1 MWKLVPITHGLKSA
15 QSKHFS
21 KNISLFL
28 SLLLHSPTLPSVP
41 PSVTRGS
48 ETIWHNLSAN
58 DFVLKR
64 RVTATFLL
72 KIFSN
77 YLFHLLTKLRYRKF
91 RTWLNKTNICIWL
104 LLPFARYANL
114 SCTKTPKNKKKQ
126 LLRTSLQTGTSTF
139 WRDYASKVVFIHHS
153 SATLIGNILGK
164 F

>member
-114 SCTKTPKNKKKQ
+114 SCTKTPKNKKTKSKKKNRVFMIKIMEEGVQ
-126 LLRTSLQTGTSTF
+126 LLVMACLE
-139 WRDYASKVVFIHHS
+139 
-153 SATLIGNILGK
+153 
-164 F
+164 